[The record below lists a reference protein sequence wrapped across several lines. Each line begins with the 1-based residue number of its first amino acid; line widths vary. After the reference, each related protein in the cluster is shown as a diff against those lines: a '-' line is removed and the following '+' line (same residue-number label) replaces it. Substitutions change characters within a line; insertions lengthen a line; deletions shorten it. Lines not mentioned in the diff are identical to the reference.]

1 MRNALVLIVVIM
13 LSLVGCSSDEVT
25 KENLTQIFRSGSR
38 SMLSEAQ
45 SDTYVIRQG
54 DQIQISVWG
63 YPEFNTDATVKEGGK
78 LNIPLIGEM
87 VVVGFT
93 RQQFVADLKKRLE
106 EYIQGEVKLNVT
118 ISSAFA
124 QKISVLGEVSKQDNY
139 PFTEEATLL
148 EVLSSA
154 GGTTANSDL
163 RHIKIYRRGASREPL
178 EVDLAWYLENGDIE
192 SIPLVRPGDT
202 VFIPKK
208 GNIIR
213 ELSDFMR
220 DAIFI
225 FGFFRVFN

>member
-1 MRNALVLIVVIM
+1 
-13 LSLVGCSSDEVT
+13 
-25 KENLTQIFRSGSR
+25 
-38 SMLSEAQ
+38 MLSEAQ
-45 SDTYVIRQG
+45 SDTYIIRQG

-63 YPEFNTDATVKEGGK
+63 YPEFNTTSTVKEGGK
-78 LNIPLIGEM
+78 LSVPLIGDM
-87 VVVGFT
+87 VVVGYT
-93 RQQFVADLKKRLE
+93 RQQFVEQLKQRLA
-106 EYIQGEVKLNVT
+106 EYIQGEIKLNVA
-118 ISSAFA
+118 ISSALA
-124 QKISVLGEVSKQDNY
+124 QKISVLGEVSRQENY

-154 GGTTANSDL
+154 GGTTADSDL

-178 EVDLAWYLENGDIE
+178 EVDLAWYLENGEVE

-202 VFIPKK
+202 VYVPRK
-208 GNIIR
+208 GNIVR